1 MAYYI
6 FVMVWTASSRRAFA
20 TVGIGTLALVGAM
33 TAASVPVFAAISMQP
48 LKTLRAREAEEREL
62 AEEVAFTNEVC
73 GTSIRASIDWSTAE
87 SWPEQ
92 DSIAMVCDGALS
104 ALESICRGD
113 ASRARSISSFEC
125 AGDGTGPSLGG
136 GSLRYGASPG
146 GASSAFS
153 ETKAYLERTL

>member
-1 MAYYI
+1 
-6 FVMVWTASSRRAFA
+6 MVWFGSSRRVGA
-20 TVGIGTLALVGAM
+20 TVGIGTLALAGVMA
-33 TAASVPVFAAISMQP
+33 AASVPVFAAMTVQP

-62 AEEVAFTNEVC
+62 AEEAAFTNEVC
-73 GTSIRASIDWSTAE
+73 GTSIRATIDWSTAE

-92 DSIAMVCDGALS
+92 ESIAKVCDGALS
-104 ALESICRGD
+104 ALESICRSD
-113 ASRARSISSFEC
+113 ASRAQSISSFEC

-153 ETKAYLERTL
+153 ETKAYLERAL